1 MEIPQE
7 RQIHNHAMN
16 YENYLSRAFKYDLN
30 INRAHKQEFI
40 NLVNAELGK
49 KMSFLPNYDTQLENV
64 INRLNLATEIFISKS
79 KDNHQIKFLED
90 LQKEILSINSY
101 KSIPEIVLR
110 GIELTKNFI

>member
-64 INRLNLATEIFISKS
+64 ISHSL
-79 KDNHQIKFLED
+79 KFLQSFGC
-90 LQKEILSINSY
+90 LYFALKFLIKKLCKIA
-101 KSIPEIVLR
+101 
-110 GIELTKNFI
+110 KNCKFRV